1 MRRRSQSAGRR
12 GGIKGPRVAKK
23 GVVKGYKGLA
33 AKKGNLR
40 GVKKDKKFKNRVVKG
55 KKKSLPVSRETLDKE
70 IDSFMKS
77 R

>member
-1 MRRRSQSAGRR
+1 M
-12 GGIKGPRVAKK
+12 
-23 GVVKGYKGLA
+23 KGYKGLA

>member
-1 MRRRSQSAGRR
+1 MKA
-12 GGIKGPRVAKK
+12 PRMVKK
-23 GVVKGYKGLA
+23 GVVRGYKGLA

-40 GVKKDKKFKNRVVKG
+40 GVKKDKKFKNRIVKG
-55 KKKSLPVSRETLDKE
+55 KQKSLPVSRETLDKE